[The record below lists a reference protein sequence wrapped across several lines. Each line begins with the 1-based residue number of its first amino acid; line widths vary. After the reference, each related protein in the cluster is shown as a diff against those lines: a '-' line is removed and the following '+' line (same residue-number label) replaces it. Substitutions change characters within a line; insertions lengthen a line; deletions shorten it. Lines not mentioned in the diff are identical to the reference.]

1 MKKRD
6 VTSVEHVHG
15 QKKSLL
21 TMIYLF
27 VHQHH
32 QYTIE
37 VDKYN
42 TTISQVQVWKTG
54 RKKGEGGKQSTS
66 VEDLEGAKK

>member
-1 MKKRD
+1 
-6 VTSVEHVHG
+6 
-15 QKKSLL
+15 
-21 TMIYLF
+21 MIYLF

-42 TTISQVQVWKTG
+42 TPISQVQVWKTG

-66 VEDLEGAKK
+66 VEDLEGAKNEDR